1 MSVSDS
7 TYTWT
12 YVIVALLSANLPWL
26 SERRFFVWAAH
37 KPKSAVFRL
46 FEWLVLYFVTGAI
59 GLGLEHQM
67 TGEIYHKGWVFYTVT
82 VALFIVFAMP
92 GFIYRYDLR
101 RHLRGSN

>member
-1 MSVSDS
+1 MSVSDGAF
-7 TYTWT
+7 TWT
-12 YVIVALLSANLPWL
+12 YVIVSLIAANLPWL
-26 SERRFFVWAAH
+26 SERRFFAFPART
-37 KPKSAVFRL
+37 PKSASFRL
-46 FEWLVLYFVTGAI
+46 LEWLTLYFVTGAI

-101 RHLRGSN
+101 KHLRG